1 MSVLSSST
9 SLSPGA
15 AEQRIPSIVKTRSSV
30 ILSLLWQRI
39 ELETYFKILGYFCIP
54 KGQGQFYNPLI
65 QKIFPVLIKLKRNFV
80 YIAFRFSAE
89 SSLTKLK
96 IIFRLQSLP
105 FSSLKN
111 ASRDIL
117 LYCTQWCT
125 TAQNHQTLCSAKSHS
140 GALAAFQI

>member
-54 KGQGQFYNPLI
+54 KGQGQFYNPSSRKFFLC
-65 QKIFPVLIKLKRNFV
+65 LSNL
-80 YIAFRFSAE
+80 SAI
-89 SSLTKLK
+89 SY
-96 IIFRLQSLP
+96 
-105 FSSLKN
+105 
-111 ASRDIL
+111 IL
-117 LYCTQWCT
+117 L
-125 TAQNHQTLCSAKSHS
+125 LD
-140 GALAAFQI
+140 FQLNQV